1 MHHNLKKASK
11 SDLKAELTSQQNAQ
25 DLMTILLQHLDN
37 NNKSDTEKLETIRN
51 FANTWYDMATYAVND
66 CTNEL
71 NRRKEEV

>member
-11 SDLKAELTSQQNAQ
+11 SDLKSELQTQLEVQS
-25 DLMTILLQHLDN
+25 LMTVLMQHIDN
-37 NNKSDTEKLETIRN
+37 PNKSVEEKLATIGQ
-51 FANTWYDMATYAVND
+51 FALSWYDMSTYAVND